1 MRNIR
6 SGAAVVAVVTI
17 SLLSFESDALAR
29 TATKT
34 QIYSSEVSHGEET
47 VGAALTKGSTQYGV
61 SGKKIVF
68 KYYKKSG
75 GSWELQDKKRATTSG
90 MGLASATFTAVAKG
104 TCKVTAKFPGTDALA
119 PSKDSWVI
127 SCATGKKV

>member
-1 MRNIR
+1 MRTIR
-6 SGAAVVAVVTI
+6 SGAALVAVVAI
-17 SLLSFESDALAR
+17 SLLGFESTALAR

-34 QIYSSEVSHGEET
+34 QIYSSAVSGGQEK

-75 GSWELQDKKRATTSG
+75 GSWNLQGKKSATTSG
-90 MGLASATFTAVAKG
+90 MGLASASFSAVAKG
-104 TCKVTAKFPGTDALA
+104 TCKVTAKFPGTASLA

-127 SCATGKKV
+127 SCATGKKA